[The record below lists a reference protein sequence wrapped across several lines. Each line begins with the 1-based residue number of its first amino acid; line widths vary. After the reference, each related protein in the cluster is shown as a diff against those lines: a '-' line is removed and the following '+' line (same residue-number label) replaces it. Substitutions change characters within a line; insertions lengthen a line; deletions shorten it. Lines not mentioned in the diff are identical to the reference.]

1 MRRSML
7 KSKIH
12 RLTVTQADLDYE
24 GSVTF
29 DADLLT
35 AADILP
41 FEAVHVWNVS
51 RGTRFH
57 TYAMVGAAG
66 SGVVCINGAAARL
79 AQPGDLIIVATFC
92 ELDDA
97 KAHTH
102 IPKIV
107 MVDDKNRVRM
117 KDAPEIAGP
126 GIREQ

>member
-1 MRRSML
+1 ML

-12 RLTVTQADLDYE
+12 RLTVTQAEIDYE
-24 GSVTF
+24 GSITL

-57 TYAMVGAAG
+57 TYAMVGVAG
-66 SGVVCINGAAARL
+66 SGVVCINGAAAKL

-92 ELDDA
+92 EMDDDQA
-97 KAHTH
+97 RAYA
-102 IPKIV
+102 PKIV
-107 MVDDKNRVRM
+107 MVDEKNRPRA
-117 KDAPEIAGP
+117 KERGTI
-126 GIREQ
+126 